1 MEKPAKIPKP
11 HPRELLFPLVFL
23 AVLLLVPIGI
33 VDFYPISSAPMFNE
47 EPQVYCDYLVCDAAG
62 KELPLEWFH
71 LQRND
76 NGNPPGFGHG
86 IVPRWSVD
94 RLGKIPSQEEILD
107 AVRAGMK
114 ERQIAGPLVV
124 EWLAIGDLDGNRV
137 GVVQAHKMT
146 VATP

>member
-1 MEKPAKIPKP
+1 MEKPPKIPTP
-11 HPRELLFPLVFL
+11 HPRELLFPAVFL
-23 AVLLLVPIGI
+23 AILLLVPIGI

-47 EPQVYCDYLVCDAAG
+47 EPQVYCDYQVVDRTG
-62 KELPLEWFH
+62 QELPLEWFH

-86 IVPRWSVD
+86 KIPSWSAD
-94 RLGKIPSQEEILD
+94 RLGKIASQEQILE

-114 ERQIAGPLVV
+114 ERQIAGPLIV
-124 EWLAIGDLDGNRV
+124 EWLTIGDLNGNQV

-146 VATP
+146 VAVP